1 MSVSHKFFIPKSI
14 ENDLK
19 FKVIIKV
26 MNETKNVKEQKTLSI
41 YIRKTI
47 RKHEVKRQIQLEAN
61 VKRMQ

>member
-1 MSVSHKFFIPKSI
+1 MI

-26 MNETKNVKEQKTLSI
+26 MNETKNVKEQRTPSI